1 MKNELCPSNPPA
13 QASQAELTHLVQ
25 QGHLG
30 AFSALFDLHKATV
43 YPLCLRATDNVPEAE
58 QLTHDIFLDA
68 FRNLTTCS
76 EERDFSMLVNHA
88 AVNRLQMRERKMHL
102 TTPFID
108 HLVTL
113 AAQPV
118 GSHRAPALFAHLRAQ
133 MRHARGY
140 LSNQLPWGSVWTRFA
155 RPRQTAKALS

>member
-1 MKNELCPSNPPA
+1 MKNELCPSNLPA
-13 QASQAELTHLVQ
+13 QANQAELAHLAQ
-25 QGHLG
+25 QGQVG

-43 YPLCLRATDNVPEAE
+43 YPLCLRSTGSVAEAE

-68 FRNLTTCS
+68 FRNLATCS
-76 EERDFSMLVNHA
+76 EGRDFSTLVNHA

-102 TTPFID
+102 TAPFID

-113 AAQPV
+113 AAEPV
-118 GSHRAPALFAHLRAQ
+118 DSHRAPTRFAYLRAQ